1 MLEQVIIIVGVI
13 ASVFVSAKVLPVV
26 KKNLVSV
33 LKAPKQRPYSTLLIA
48 CLLYLSSDE
57 IVQAWPLEYRDQ
69 SGDDLGR
76 QFEKF
81 LHCDY
86 FLCEQ
91 DLVVFVS
98 IIKKIFNFLVIQT
111 I

>member
-26 KKNLVSV
+26 KKNLGSV

-69 SGDDLGR
+69 SGDDLGS

-91 DLVVFVS
+91 DFVVFVS
-98 IIKKIFNFLVIQT
+98 IIKKILNFLVIQT